1 MKYLITESQF
11 DKVVFKYLDN
21 HNFVKRK
28 TPNIIYFLKSESDL
42 RVDSLINYYKDD
54 ECWINFELVDEITKL
69 FSLDFNDSKYI
80 IGRWVANTL
89 DARVK
94 QVSIR

>member
-1 MKYLITESQF
+1 
-11 DKVVFKYLDN
+11 
-21 HNFVKRK
+21 
-28 TPNIIYFLKSESDL
+28 
-42 RVDSLINYYKDD
+42 
-54 ECWINFELVDEITKL
+54 LVDEIAKL

>member
-21 HNFVKRK
+21 HNFVKRE

-42 RVDSLINYYKDD
+42 RADSLINYYKDD
-54 ECWINFELVDEITKL
+54 ECWINFELVDEIAKL